1 MEGIENYAESLQN
14 YLNGVVTIKEPKK
27 LYEPIKYIVS
37 LGGKRLR
44 PVLTLMTCDFFDKDF
59 KEALPAALALELF
72 HNFSLIHDDSMDEA
86 PLRRGKETVHHKW
99 DLNTGILS
107 GDALLILAY
116 QLFENYEPQKFSEL
130 AKLFSTTALQV
141 CEGQQYDV
149 DFETRNDVT
158 IPEYLKMIEYKT
170 AVLLGAAMKMG
181 AIVAET
187 SEVCKINTYEFGRNL
202 GIAFQLQDDYLD
214 CFGNPDTFGKKVGG
228 DIIINKKTFFYL
240 KTIEKSNES
249 DTEILK
255 QLFSSFPKDPTEKIE
270 QVKELYL
277 KSGAAKESLQE
288 IVNYTQNAN
297 NIIEQ
302 LNISDKNKAVLKS
315 FSDQLMNRKV

>member
-44 PVLTLMTCDFFDKDF
+44 PVLTLMTCDFFNKDF

-72 HNFSLIHDDSMDEA
+72 HNFSLIHDDIMDEA

-149 DFETRNDVT
+149 DFETRNNVT
-158 IPEYLKMIEYKT
+158 ILEYLKMIEYKT

-228 DIIINKKTFFYL
+228 DIIINKKTFLYL
-240 KTIEKSNES
+240 KTLEKSNES

-255 QLFSSFPKDPTEKIE
+255 QLFSSFPKDPTKKIE

-288 IVNYTQNAN
+288 IIKYTQNAN
-297 NIIEQ
+297 SIIQE